1 MRLNKIKAILMLA
14 TMACSYA
21 TSLAQIP
28 SGYYNS
34 LKGKKGKELKNA
46 VHEVIKDA
54 EVLSYG
60 SGAGHTWWGFWTT
73 DRTDDGRFIDRYSP
87 ETTWVQSTS
96 QGESGTGMNIE
107 HSFPKSWW
115 GGTTNQAYQDLYN
128 LMPCEQKIN
137 SSKSNYPMG
146 KVATVKTTNGMTKI
160 GTGTEG
166 FVVWEPGDEW
176 KGDFARGYMYMATC
190 YQNLTFS
197 NNVAQEILTTGD
209 YPTLKPWAYTLYIE
223 WAKDDQVS
231 QLEIARNNAVS
242 EIQGNRNPFVDFP
255 NLMDYIWG
263 DSVDYD
269 FDPAT
274 TECTSTYD
282 NNGDEPYIQDET
294 IADWT
299 FTTSDGAFTTENAVN
314 PLSKEVWTRS
324 TSYGWVGSAYQNS
337 VTYAA
342 DASLVS
348 KEIDLTEYSSATLNF
363 SHACNKGVL
372 TPQETYS
379 VEVRC
384 NGETTVLSGITWP
397 KGTSWTFNDSGKLS
411 LNDFAGK
418 KIQIV
423 FHYTST
429 DTSAGTWE
437 IKSATIKGKKQSTGI
452 KHANAETNKID
463 WNKSI
468 DTYSFDGSLCNARNT
483 KSVIIVKQG
492 KNTIKISK

>member
-1 MRLNKIKAILMLA
+1 
-14 TMACSYA
+14 
-21 TSLAQIP
+21 
-28 SGYYNS
+28 
-34 LKGKKGKELKNA
+34 
-46 VHEVIKDA
+46 
-54 EVLSYG
+54 
-60 SGAGHTWWGFWTT
+60 
-73 DRTDDGRFIDRYSP
+73 
-87 ETTWVQSTS
+87 
-96 QGESGTGMNIE
+96 
-107 HSFPKSWW
+107 
-115 GGTTNQAYQDLYN
+115 
-128 LMPCEQKIN
+128 
-137 SSKSNYPMG
+137 MG

-166 FVVWEPGDEW
+166 FAVWEPGDEW

-314 PLSKEVWTRS
+314 PLKRGV
-324 TSYGWVGSAYQNS
+324 
-337 VTYAA
+337 
-342 DASLVS
+342 DAQHKLW
-348 KEIDLTEYSSATLNF
+348 LGGL
-363 SHACNKGVL
+363 CL
-372 TPQETYS
+372 
-379 VEVRC
+379 
-384 NGETTVLSGITWP
+384 P
-397 KGTSWTFNDSGKLS
+397 K
-411 LNDFAGK
+411 
-418 KIQIV
+418 
-423 FHYTST
+423 
-429 DTSAGTWE
+429 
-437 IKSATIKGKKQSTGI
+437 
-452 KHANAETNKID
+452 
-463 WNKSI
+463 
-468 DTYSFDGSLCNARNT
+468 
-483 KSVIIVKQG
+483 
-492 KNTIKISK
+492 